1 MSRLTCITY
10 PAGHSAYNPIEH
22 AWLPLSNALTSI
34 VIPATLPAEHQPLN
48 RQAHLKKGEL
58 ENKTVKMLDNASN
71 TLKEYW
77 DNLTYDGNP
86 VIPIPIKSKNESS
99 KYKDHA
105 SVEKLV
111 NAFLKNLESN
121 EETFPS
127 LKKEFK
133 FYCRYNDRRRH
144 FVSLMKCQLL
154 KNDGQEWEECRNCE
168 AFRFEKKKGIYY
180 F

>member
-1 MSRLTCITY
+1 MT
-10 PAGHSAYNPIEH
+10 
-22 AWLPLSNALTSI
+22 
-34 VIPATLPAEHQPLN
+34 
-48 RQAHLKKGEL
+48 KGEL

-77 DNLTYDGNP
+77 DNLTYDGNL

-111 NAFLKNLESN
+111 NAFVKNLESN

-127 LKKEFK
+127 FKKEFK

-144 FVSLMKCQLL
+144 FVSLRKCQLL
-154 KNDGQEWEECRNCE
+154 KNDDQEWEECRNCE
-168 AFRFEKKKGIYY
+168 AFRFEKKKGFTIFEPLYS
-180 F
+180 FCKTFVIAFKRTSLK

>member
-1 MSRLTCITY
+1 M
-10 PAGHSAYNPIEH
+10 
-22 AWLPLSNALTSI
+22 
-34 VIPATLPAEHQPLN
+34 
-48 RQAHLKKGEL
+48 KKGEL

-111 NAFLKNLESN
+111 NAFVKNLESN

-127 LKKEFK
+127 FKKEFK

-144 FVSLMKCQLL
+144 FVSLRKCQLL
-154 KNDGQEWEECRNCE
+154 KNDDQEWEECRNCE
-168 AFRFEKKKGIYY
+168 AFRFGKKKGFTIFEPLYS
-180 F
+180 FCKTFVIAFKRTSLK